1 MVMDKIVAT
10 NLFNLIGYMKNIILS
25 AILTVVAKW
34 LLPVRVAMAID
45 LAEAIKEAL
54 KESRKR

>member
-1 MVMDKIVAT
+1 MDKIVAT